1 MSSTAIVSVL
11 VPMLNEVCDIA
22 GCIECIAAQTW
33 PRHQIELVLID
44 AESTDSTVHV
54 ATQVARDL
62 GLANVVVCRN
72 PERRTSIGL
81 NVGLAAASGT
91 FVVRVD
97 ARSRIEPHYVER
109 CVAALEQHPD
119 VGVVG
124 GAQVATARDDTF
136 AARSIARALN
146 NRWLT
151 GFARYRRGG
160 VSGPTDT
167 VWMGAFRTTD
177 LRAVAGWDV
186 GTALNEDYELNER
199 YRARGLVVWF
209 DADLRTGY
217 LPRAKVRLVAKQYV
231 SFGRVKADGWM
242 HGRRPAPRQLVLL
255 ALPPTFVAGTVAAAA
270 SVGVVPVVVV
280 ATVGAVAV
288 DLAGAPR
295 GASVAD
301 RMGALA
307 VNGVVAT
314 CWWWGVASGMVRSRR
329 GNRPQA
335 ALAARPTR

>member
-1 MSSTAIVSVL
+1 MSSTVLVSVL
-11 VPMLNEVCDIA
+11 VSMLNEASDIA
-22 GCIECIAAQTW
+22 NCIECIAAQTW
-33 PRHQIELVLID
+33 PRDQIELVLID
-44 AESTDSTVHV
+44 AESTDSSVHV
-54 ATQVARDL
+54 ATQAARDV
-62 GLANVVVCRN
+62 GLANLVVCRN

-81 NVGLAAASGT
+81 NLGLAAASGT

-97 ARSRIEPHYVER
+97 ARSRIEPRYVAR
-109 CVAALEQHPD
+109 CVATLDEHPD

-124 GAQVATARDDTF
+124 GAQAATARDDTF

-160 VSGPTDT
+160 ASGPTDT
-167 VWMGAFRTTD
+167 VWMGAFRAND
-177 LRAVAGWDV
+177 LRALDGWDA

-199 YRARGLVVWF
+199 YRARGHVVWF
-209 DADLRTGY
+209 DGDLRTGY

-231 SFGRVKADGWM
+231 SFGRVKADGWV
-242 HGRRPAPRQLVLL
+242 HGRRPAPRQIVLL
-255 ALPPTFVAGTVAAAA
+255 ALPPAFVAGTVAAAA
-270 SVGVVPVVVV
+270 SVGVVPVVVAAAVGV
-280 ATVGAVAV
+280 AAA
-288 DLAGAPR
+288 DLTGAPH
-295 GASVAD
+295 GASLAD
-301 RMGALA
+301 RAGALA